1 MKNRSLRE
9 DTGNKNKVL
18 GANHLETGSG
28 AVGLSIEA
36 RMEGRR
42 GGPPKK
48 AWDEGR
54 VWLPDSGR
62 VPRSGGV
69 KTSSLP
75 FLPQPLASCVQAVGD
90 CQGPTSQR
98 LLSNYSP
105 QGLEAETR
113 VELSAEP

>member
-1 MKNRSLRE
+1 MNLSGKRLPP
-9 DTGNKNKVL
+9 VL
-18 GANHLETGSG
+18 AKKGQRKRKKAG

-75 FLPQPLASCVQAVGD
+75 FLPQPLASCVQAVGE

-105 QGLEAETR
+105 QGLEGETR
-113 VELSAEP
+113 VELSAEL